1 MYPLIWHFLTEIVVV
16 PVQNPI
22 CIQEN
27 NQERQMKQ
35 FSEVIPERYE
45 TVGSYYLKRD
55 TQKAEEKEG
64 IQAWR
69 KATQYKDHHSTFL
82 HSVGPWKTLAVICQR
97 LCLQRT

>member
-1 MYPLIWHFLTEIVVV
+1 
-16 PVQNPI
+16 
-22 CIQEN
+22 
-27 NQERQMKQ
+27 MKQ

-55 TQKAEEKEG
+55 TQKAEKKEG

-82 HSVGPWKTLAVICQR
+82 HSVGP
-97 LCLQRT
+97 